1 MKQPEV
7 LLNSSQTQGCSCKMV
22 ATKGLFTR
30 REGYPSKQVN
40 LSWRAKDSRV
50 YKQNFTG
57 REALQGYNPGQLNA
71 WLHSKGL
78 ETIRKLTRVGGLTL
92 PGVFTREKVNLL
104 ARVTLARR

>member
-1 MKQPEV
+1 MTTKD
-7 LLNSSQTQGCSCKMV
+7 LLT
-22 ATKGLFTR
+22 
-30 REGYPSKQVN
+30 
-40 LSWRAKDSRV
+40 RAKDSRV

-92 PGVFTREKVNLL
+92 PRVFTREKVNPP
-104 ARVTLARR
+104 ASVTLARR